1 NKKTDCIKGIIIPAP
16 IDCMVRPMISVL
28 KSNAIA
34 ANNVPIVNT
43 LMAVVNN
50 CLVVYLSIKKA
61 VTGIMIP
68 LTIMKIVVSHC
79 AVLAL
84 TTMSCIIRGMA
95 VISVVCLSI
104 EIKPPDKSNM
114 IMGFLLKELSIKP
127 PLYFIAMWIN
137 FIRQ

>member
-1 NKKTDCIKGIIIPAP
+1 LLTENINNKTDCIKGIIILAP
-16 IDCMVRPMISVL
+16 FDCMVRTVIRVL

-34 ANNVPIVNT
+34 ANNVPIVNI

-79 AVLAL
+79 PVLAL
-84 TTMSCIIRGMA
+84 TPISSIIGGMA
-95 VISVVCLSI
+95 VIIVV
-104 EIKPPDKSNM
+104 
-114 IMGFLLKELSIKP
+114 
-127 PLYFIAMWIN
+127 
-137 FIRQ
+137 

>member
-1 NKKTDCIKGIIIPAP
+1 
-16 IDCMVRPMISVL
+16 MVRPIMSVL
-28 KSNAIA
+28 KSKAIA

-79 AVLAL
+79 PVLAL
-84 TTMSCIIRGMA
+84 TPIYSIIGGMA
-95 VISVVCLSI
+95 VIIVVSLII
-104 EIKPPDKSNM
+104 EINPPAKSN
-114 IMGFLLKELSIKP
+114 ILIGFLIKEFSIK
-127 PLYFIAMWIN
+127 
-137 FIRQ
+137 